1 MSVIVLVNNEPISD
15 QMVKKVM
22 KRLLVEIQEDE
33 EDFELTKENKKF
45 VKTEALNYLIDRTL
59 ILQEARKEGIDID
72 NKALMKHFEE
82 IKLTFD
88 SKEEWEKSLEELELE
103 ESELFEEVRKDGI
116 VELYLLRHGLEDVDF
131 TEKELKEFYEKNKD
145 YIREPDKFSFYEI
158 FFDNLESAE
167 VIYDLLSE
175 ISVKSKVLKELSD
188 RELEFLYHSDVSDNK
203 VPQELLEMIE
213 ASEGEED
220 TFLISGDDGYYV
232 YKIVDIKPGREVSYD
247 EVKKELAEYLI
258 EKAKQ
263 EKFEKIVGE
272 LLDKADIKYVDTSFL
287 ED

>member
-15 QMVKKVM
+15 QMVQKVM
-22 KRLLVEIQEDE
+22 KRLLVEIQENE

-72 NKALMKHFEE
+72 NKALLKHFEE

-131 TEKELKEFYEKNKD
+131 TEKELKEFYEENKD

-167 VIYDLLSE
+167 VIYNLLSE
-175 ISVKSKVLKELSD
+175 IRVKSKVLKELSD

-213 ASEGEED
+213 DSEGEED

-232 YKIVDIKPGREVSYD
+232 YKIVDVKPGREVSYD

>member
-131 TEKELKEFYEKNKD
+131 TEKELKEFYEENKD

>member
-15 QMVKKVM
+15 QMVQKVM
-22 KRLLVEIQEDE
+22 KRLLVEIQENE

-72 NKALMKHFEE
+72 NKALLKHFEE

-131 TEKELKEFYEKNKD
+131 TEKELKEFYEENKD

-167 VIYDLLSE
+167 VIYNLLSE
-175 ISVKSKVLKELSD
+175 IRVKSKVLKELSD

-213 ASEGEED
+213 DSEGEED

-232 YKIVDIKPGREVSYD
+232 YKIVDVKPGREVSYD

-263 EKFEKIVGE
+263 EKFEKIVSE

>member
-232 YKIVDIKPGREVSYD
+232 YKIVDVKPGRKVSYD